1 MRVETGA
8 IVSQRTN
15 EEQMTALQQK
25 VLEFESR
32 LTAYKIALQVIADA
46 VGPRSQAALLET
58 AREVSNLSMRIVE
71 DERQLDIVRET
82 LGQIARPAV
91 DPPS

>member
-1 MRVETGA
+1 
-8 IVSQRTN
+8 
-15 EEQMTALQQK
+15 MTALQQK

-46 VGPRSQAALLET
+46 VGPLSRAALLET

-82 LGQIARPAV
+82 LAQIAKPAA
-91 DPPS
+91 DPQS